1 MENYNYEIFL
11 SDSSDD
17 YPKYGD
23 VKENNSLNKTEDLTK
38 ESFKEVIRLARSGVQ
53 SWWTEKYKNSAETAI
68 SNVERY
74 IEKNIFKTS

>member
-1 MENYNYEIFL
+1 MDNYNYEIFL

-23 VKENNSLNKTEDLTK
+23 VKENNSSNKPEDLTK

-53 SWWTEKYKNSAETAI
+53 SW
-68 SNVERY
+68 
-74 IEKNIFKTS
+74 